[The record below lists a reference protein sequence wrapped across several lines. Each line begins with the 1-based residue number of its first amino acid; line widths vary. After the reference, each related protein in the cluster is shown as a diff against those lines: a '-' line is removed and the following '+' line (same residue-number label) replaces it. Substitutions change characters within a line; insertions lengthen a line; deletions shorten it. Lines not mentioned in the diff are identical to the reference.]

1 MKKGKWHRRSFM
13 QILGGATVVGLAG
26 RAMAAVSADML
37 VRIDLGGKVVS
48 GFVAE
53 LKGKTYV
60 FTNAQLISG
69 HDRFTITTLSGE
81 SVQLKKIELSATRD
95 LARFL
100 VDKRP
105 SMEIDSAVTAG
116 ESISVYDYT
125 MPGSVHS
132 LPGRVAKVHEGR
144 FQAESGFSVNHYG
157 SPVTKENGSVCGIA
171 TLANF
176 YMYSSDDWKSAT
188 IRTVYQLEGDTW
200 YSPRW
205 KKYNSTY
212 GKTLRVT
219 DDFRNDIYDMAK
231 QWMADP
237 QQHHEASEGIDYGL
251 DVERWLKQCNGLVTA
266 IEDATKA
273 KKNNDRYRS
282 VRKDF
287 SDCCTALVDIC
298 HNKARNLD
306 FLAKDQ
312 KISPFLKKE
321 FFWRAKELNTFASYI
336 RFQEEK
342 TLDLKW

>member
-1 MKKGKWHRRSFM
+1 M
-13 QILGGATVVGLAG
+13 LGLSG
-26 RAMAAVSADML
+26 RAMAAVSADVL
-37 VRIDLGGKVVS
+37 VRIDLGGKS
-48 GFVAE
+48 IGGFVAE
-53 LKGKTYV
+53 LEGKTYV

-69 HDRFTITTLSGE
+69 HDRFTISTLSGE

-105 SMEIDSAVTAG
+105 SMAIDSAVTAG

-125 MPGSVHS
+125 TPGSVHA
-132 LPGRVAKVHEGR
+132 LPGRVGKVYDGR
-144 FQAESGFSVNHYG
+144 FQVESGFSENHYG

-176 YMYSSDDWKSAT
+176 YMYASDDWNSST

-212 GKTLRVT
+212 GKTLRET
-219 DDFRNDIYDMAK
+219 DEFRSDIYEMAK

-237 QQHHEASEGIDYGL
+237 QQRQETKEDIKYGL

-266 IEDATKA
+266 IEDAA
-273 KKNNDRYRS
+273 SDVKNNDRYRS

-287 SDCCTALVDIC
+287 SDCCTALVDTC
-298 HNKARNLD
+298 QHKARNLT
-306 FLAKDQ
+306 FLAKDP

-321 FFWRAKELNTFASYI
+321 FFWRAKELNTFTSYI
-336 RFQEEK
+336 RFHEK
-342 TLDLKW
+342 QTLDRRW